1 MLNPGWLTRFNAP
14 QQTVAFLQP
23 VVDLLSG
30 ETMTAHQ
37 RQQAA
42 FTMTRPAY
50 HKLELHQSE
59 LWHLGWCWYLPVA
72 APMFRV
78 DNPGEWFGFTW
89 ESFPEDCTLLFAG
102 NTVKDPRFAFD
113 PNWHTVARYIV
124 GKDWPKA
131 PTQRAQGTLWRRGDG
146 NQILARWFFACYA
159 AACVLLW
166 PALVCYLAGRKDS
179 RWANLG
185 SRFVPLA
192 DWMKVA
198 LDQNETELCL

>member
-1 MLNPGWLTRFNAP
+1 MAPGLVLVSACSGAHVP
-14 QQTVAFLQP
+14 GGQP
-23 VVDLLSG
+23 GRVVRVHLGVVPGGLHVPVRWQYG
-30 ETMTAHQ
+30 E
-37 RQQAA
+37 
-42 FTMTRPAY
+42 RPALRFRS
-50 HKLELHQSE
+50 KLAYSRPVYCRGGLAQSS
-59 LWHLGWCWYLPVA
+59 HA
-72 APMFRV
+72 A
-78 DNPGEWFGFTW
+78 GE
-89 ESFPEDCTLLFAG
+89 
-102 NTVKDPRFAFD
+102 
-113 PNWHTVARYIV
+113 
-124 GKDWPKA
+124 DWPKA